1 MEWLDGEAGQGSSM
15 CGPGG
20 RRKLKPV
27 LLRAWKWAV
36 PGGLLPPT
44 PPSPQGAEPAAPRPP
59 SFQEEQEEQVEPG
72 IKNKLQRQRLEYAV
86 GSEDQTPPLNRS
98 WSRSTP
104 LFTWLRFKE
113 VNYFSA
119 LGLSSRRQT

>member
-1 MEWLDGEAGQGSSM
+1 M
-15 CGPGG
+15 CGLSC

-36 PGGLLPPT
+36 PGGLLP
-44 PPSPQGAEPAAPRPP
+44 QGAEPAAPGPP

-72 IKNKLQRQRLEYAV
+72 IKNKLHRQRLEYAV
-86 GSEDQTPPLNRS
+86 GSEDQTPRLNRS